1 MLLLQPSGGLLPVPG
16 PRRRRPDGVAAGRSS
31 RGAGVHGDGDD
42 VRQRVVAGDQQQF
55 GKKTKTPSSLD
66 D

>member
-1 MLLLQPSGGLLPVPG
+1 MLLLQPYGGLLPVPG

-31 RGAGVHGDGDD
+31 RGTGVHGDGDD
-42 VRQRVVAGDQQQF
+42 VRQRVVTGDKQRF

>member
-31 RGAGVHGDGDD
+31 RGAGVHDDGDD
-42 VRQRVVAGDQQQF
+42 VGQRVVVGDQQQF
-55 GKKTKTPSSLD
+55 GKKTKTLSSLD